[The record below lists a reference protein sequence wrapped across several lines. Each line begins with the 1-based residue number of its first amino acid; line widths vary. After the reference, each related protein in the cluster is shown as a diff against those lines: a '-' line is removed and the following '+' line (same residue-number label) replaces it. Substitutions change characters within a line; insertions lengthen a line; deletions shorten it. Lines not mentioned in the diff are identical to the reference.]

1 MLGDPLLPDSGE
13 RDGRLA
19 DERAHRMG
27 FLHEISSVAIS
38 SLDAHD
44 IADRIAGTLH
54 ARTGALITCV
64 RLANRER
71 SRLHIAAS
79 RGLAEG
85 YLTECEVIAAEED
98 HLVPHVFAT
107 GEPVFGTDACAS
119 PLGSPLAQ
127 GLARWG
133 TEPETLLVLPLRGA
147 TSTVG
152 VLTLGWSEEFEFDV
166 DDIDFY
172 ASIANILAV
181 GVENAYLLEDAHE
194 AADAAKRLSTAS
206 ERLAGEFGGIFESL
220 TDAVLVLDSA
230 GVVVRANE
238 PARAM
243 LGLDPLGLEYMELAA
258 QLSVRDRAGTAL
270 RRADSVAVR
279 ALRGETV
286 RDTHYR
292 LTANGSEINVLVSA
306 SPLVSGGVVSGAVL
320 VVRDVTEREQLL
332 AGIAQ
337 ERRRVEDILTSITD
351 GFAVLDAGGI
361 YRYVNHALAGM
372 VGRRVEDMIGR
383 YVWDVFPEAIG
394 TEFERAVDTV
404 TRKGASLSFQQYYP
418 PTDLWVEVRMYPS
431 AGGASIFASDV
442 SERRKAEEERE
453 RLLEAFETEIARTSL
468 LKDTSTAAGT
478 SLSAE
483 QICERVLDTV
493 RERLAPLSGML
504 YLVDPTSD
512 SLVLSAHF
520 GHTDEDVGAMR
531 RVSLAADRPAARLL
545 REGLDLVTHE
555 AATPAV
561 ASSQPGAHTDAR
573 WLVLPV
579 LLGGRFLGTLE
590 LVFEGRRPFAED
602 EISLFRTI
610 AAQLSMA
617 LDNARL
623 YQREHRI
630 ADTLQQSLLSD
641 PARIDALSIGRVY
654 RSATENVRVGGD
666 FYDVY
671 GVSDDRIAVAI
682 GDVSGK
688 GLVAARVT
696 ALVRNVMRAHALD
709 GREPHEVLEKTNDAL
724 WHFSDSETFASAA
737 YGVLAAESGHF
748 TYCNGGHPA
757 PLLLRRDGG
766 VEELG
771 VSGPVL
777 GAFRSVSYATRTVR
791 IDPGDILLLYTDGV
805 IEARNDGGFF
815 GEERLVALVSGLA
828 GRTAEDIAQAVA
840 DAAWEHGGG
849 VLRDDVA
856 VLAIGS
862 PQLPDQD

>member
-1 MLGDPLLPDSGE
+1 MLRYPLLPDSS
-13 RDGRLA
+13 DQDDRLA
-19 DERAHRMG
+19 YERAHRVG

-44 IADRIAGTLH
+44 IADRVAGILH
-54 ARTGALITCV
+54 TRTGALITCV

-85 YLTECEVIAAEED
+85 YLTECGVIAADED

-107 GEPVFGTDACAS
+107 GVPAFGANAYTSS
-119 PLGSPLAQ
+119 PGSPLAQ

-133 TEPETLLVLPLRGA
+133 TEPATLLVLPLKGA

-152 VLTLGWSEEFEFDV
+152 VLTLGWSEEFGFDA

-194 AADAAKRLSTAS
+194 ATDAANRLSAAS

-220 TDAVLVLDSA
+220 TDAVLVLNSV

-238 PARAM
+238 PAHAM
-243 LGLDPLGLEYMELAA
+243 LDLDPLGLEYMDLAA
-258 QLSVRDRAGTAL
+258 RLSVHDRAGAVI
-270 RRADSVAVR
+270 RRVDSAAIR

-286 RDTHYR
+286 RDAHYR
-292 LTANGSEINVLVSA
+292 LTPNDSEINVLVSA

-337 ERRRVEDILTSITD
+337 ERQRVEDILTSITD
-351 GFAVLDAGGI
+351 GFAVLDADGV
-361 YRYVNHALAGM
+361 YRYANHALASM
-372 VGRRVEDMIGR
+372 VDKRVEDMIGR
-383 YVWDVFPEAIG
+383 HVWDVFPEAVG
-394 TEFERAVDTV
+394 TEFERAVATV
-404 TRKGASLSFQQYYP
+404 TREGTSLSFQQYYP

-431 AGGASIFASDV
+431 AGGASIFASDI

-468 LKDTSTAAGT
+468 LKDTSTAAGA
-478 SLSAE
+478 SLSSE

-493 RERLAPLSGML
+493 RERLAPLSGAL
-504 YLVDPTSD
+504 YLLDPASD

-520 GHTDEDVGAMR
+520 GCAEEDVVAIR
-531 RVSLAADRPAARLL
+531 RVSLTTDRPAARLL

-555 AATPAV
+555 TATSAV
-561 ASSQPGAHTDAR
+561 ATSQPGANPEVR

-579 LLGGRFLGTLE
+579 LLAGRVLGTLE

-610 AAQLSMA
+610 AAQLGIA

-671 GVSDDRIAVAI
+671 HVSEGRIAVAI

-709 GREPHEVLEKTNDAL
+709 GREPHEVVEKTNDAL

-737 YGVLAAESGHF
+737 YGVLAPESGHF

-757 PLLLRRDGG
+757 PLLLRRDGR

-777 GAFRSVSYATRTVR
+777 GAFQSVSYATRTVS
-791 IDPGDILLLYTDGV
+791 IDPGDTLLLYTDGV

-815 GEERLVALVSGLA
+815 GEERLVDLLSGLA
-828 GRTAEDIAQAVA
+828 GQTAEEIAQAVA
-840 DAAWEHGGG
+840 DAAWEYGGG

-862 PQLPDQD
+862 PRAAGEA